1 MYTANISKFGRAF
14 ALAALTLLVSSG
26 YSGRIFSQTA
36 ADPKG
41 VGATIV
47 TSVDEV
53 SLDLVVRDKK
63 NKPVL
68 DLKPEDITLLD
79 NGSPVKLTDLRLVTG
94 TSGSEHR
101 VTLVFDRLE
110 PSAAKNAHDIAA
122 KILKM
127 VPENGFAFSVMNIG
141 GRLRLYQGFTADREA
156 LGKAITSAS
165 NGERTDQGNDAA
177 FPEKNL
183 VATAQTGVDLSGAT
197 VSAGDRSLA
206 QVMLATLE
214 DSQRIAQ
221 DQHAQPSLAGLL
233 ALARTQQRLAGRK
246 VVIFF
251 EQGLQLD
258 SNAKD
263 MLRSIAGAANRSG
276 VSIYVVD
283 ANALDNEAS
292 QGLMATIAIGGQT
305 AANRMNAPTI
315 ASQSASATP
324 SSAPEAPP
332 GSITA
337 GNDSIDRIETA
348 GLAGYKDPL
357 AAMAGGTGG
366 TYIGGADS
374 LKKPLQ
380 QLLEDM
386 TTYYTASYAPAI
398 EDYDGRFRP
407 VLITPIRAGL
417 KIKSRSGY
425 FALPPGVGSGIRPF
439 EAPLLKILNG
449 TELPTDLKFRSQ
461 VVRLGDLPDGNA
473 NALVVEVPLGSLEM
487 RQDANANLYSVHL
500 SMVAQIKNK
509 TGTVI
514 EHFSEDVPRH
524 GALEAMEG
532 ARSEVITLQRHFIAP
547 PGEYVLESAIFDRN
561 SGKFGAQRSDFE
573 VQKVAAGPALSDL
586 TLVRR
591 TEPISVETDLLEPL
605 RYESARVVPNLSGQV
620 SPDAKDVSLFFVV
633 HPDTHASEAPTLEM
647 EVVRNGEPVGRMP
660 LQLRKSS
667 GPGAIPYM
675 ASIRASALPAGSYE
689 ATATLTQDGKTSESR
704 VSFKIDGP
712 ELASAGT
719 AMPGPGGTI
728 PNGTDAGSVSDAKLQ
743 TPGIESRESHRLVI
757 TSLPSN
763 TVQQPSPDE
772 LQVIVTAARA
782 RATGYSTSLPNF
794 SCVEVTDRSIDASGN
809 GKWRHRDSIAELL
822 RYHDKAETRVT
833 LEVNGLRSNSKR
845 EDFRKDTI
853 SEGEFGGV
861 LNAVFRPEA
870 KADFQWKE
878 TDALGSGTVQVLS
891 YSVAHENSSFGLTDS
906 NNQQI
911 IVSFHGLVYVD
922 SATKGVRRIT
932 LETDNVPSG
941 FSIHSSTMSV
951 DYDYVAIGAHDYLMP
966 IRGTVTTKQGR
977 RRAVLNE
984 IEFRDY
990 RRYASKTKISYE
1002 GEAAR

>member
-1 MYTANISKFGRAF
+1 MYRSGLSTLKQSLALIPLTISL
-14 ALAALTLLVSSG
+14 LAGYNDVSLA
-26 YSGRIFSQTA
+26 QTA
-36 ADPKG
+36 PDTKG
-41 VGATIV
+41 AETTIT

-79 NGSPVKLTDLRLVTG
+79 SGAPVKLTDLRLVTG
-94 TSGSEHR
+94 ASGSDHR
-101 VTLVFDRLE
+101 VTLVFDRME
-110 PSAAKNAHDIAA
+110 PSAAKNAHDIAL

-127 VPENGFAFSVMNIG
+127 VPENGFTFSVMNIG
-141 GRLRLYQGFTADREA
+141 GRLRLYQGFTSDRDQ
-156 LGKAITSAS
+156 LGKAITNAS

-183 VATAQTGVDLSGAT
+183 VATAQTGIDLSGAT
-197 VSAGDRSLA
+197 ASASDRSLA
-206 QVMLATLE
+206 QIMLATLE
-214 DSQRIAQ
+214 DSQRISQ

-233 ALARTQQRLAGRK
+233 ALARTQQRLSGRK

-263 MLRSIAGAANRSG
+263 LLRSIAGAANRSG

-283 ANALDNEAS
+283 ANALDNSAS

-305 AANRMNAPTI
+305 AANRMNAPLI
-315 ASQSASATP
+315 ASQSASGVPASTP
-324 SSAPEAPP
+324 APPP
-332 GSITA
+332 GSIPA
-337 GNDSIDRIETA
+337 GADAADRIETA

-357 AAMAGGTGG
+357 AAMAAGTGG

-380 QLLEDM
+380 QLLDDM

-398 EDYDGRFRP
+398 EEYDGRFRP
-407 VLITPIRAGL
+407 VVITPRRAGL
-417 KIKSRSGY
+417 KIRSRSGY
-425 FALPPGVGSGIRPF
+425 FALPPGNTSGIRPF
-439 EAPLLKILNG
+439 EAPLLKVLSG
-449 TELPTDLKFRSQ
+449 PELPTDMKFRSQ

-473 NALVVEVPLGSLEM
+473 NSLVVEVPLGSLEM
-487 RQDANANLYSVHL
+487 VQDANSNLYSVHL

-509 TGTVI
+509 TGTVV
-514 EHFSEDVPRH
+514 EHFSEDIPRH
-524 GALEAMEG
+524 GALESMEA
-532 ARSEVITLQRHFIAP
+532 ARSEAITLQRHFIAT

-561 SGKFGAQRSDFE
+561 SGKFSAQRSTFE
-573 VQKVAAGPALSDL
+573 IQKVAAGPSLSDL
-586 TLVRR
+586 SLVRR
-591 TEPISVETDLLEPL
+591 IEPMSAETDLLEPL
-605 RYESARVVPNLSGQV
+605 RYEKTRVVPNLSGQL

-633 HPDTHASEAPTLEM
+633 HPDAHASEAPTLEM
-647 EVVRNGEPVGRMP
+647 EVLRNGEPVGRMP
-660 LQLRKSS
+660 LQLRKSGGS
-667 GPGAIPYM
+667 GAIPYM
-675 ASIRASALPAGSYE
+675 ASIRAGGLPAGSYE
-689 ATATLTQDGKTSESR
+689 AAATLTQDGKTSESR

-712 ELASAGT
+712 ELASA
-719 AMPGPGGTI
+719 ATI
-728 PNGTDAGSVSDAKLQ
+728 PETGAAPSTTDSELVSDAKIPTSGLNS
-743 TPGIESRESHRLVI
+743 GERHRLVI

-763 TVQQPSPDE
+763 TVQEPSPEE
-772 LQVIVTAARA
+772 LQAIVSAARA

-809 GKWRHRDSIAELL
+809 GKWRHKDSIAELL
-822 RYHDKAETRVT
+822 RYHDKAETRMT

-845 EDFRKDTI
+845 EDFQKDTI

-861 LNAVFRPEA
+861 LNAVFLPA
-870 KADFQWKE
+870 SKANFQWKE
-878 TDALGSGTVQVLS
+878 TDALGSGMVQVLS
-891 YSVAHENSSFGLTDS
+891 YSVARENSSFGLTDH

-911 IVSFHGLVYVD
+911 TVSFHGLVYID
-922 SATKGVRRIT
+922 NATKGVRRIT
-932 LETDNVPSG
+932 LESDHVPSD
-941 FSIHSSTMSV
+941 FSIHATSMTI

-966 IRGTVTTKQGR
+966 IRGTVSTRQGR

-984 IEFRDY
+984 LEFRDY
-990 RRYASKTKISYE
+990 RRFASKTKISYE
-1002 GEAAR
+1002 GQVVR

>member
-1 MYTANISKFGRAF
+1 MYRSGLSTLKQS
-14 ALAALTLLVSSG
+14 LAIIPVSLSLIIG
-26 YSGRIFSQTA
+26 YSGTSLAQATPETKPA
-36 ADPKG
+36 E
-41 VGATIV
+41 ATIT

-63 NKPVL
+63 NKPFL
-68 DLKPEDITLLD
+68 DLKPGDITLLD

-94 TSGSEHR
+94 ASGSDHR
-101 VTLVFDRLE
+101 VTLVFDRME
-110 PSAAKNAHDIAA
+110 PSAAKNAHDIAL

-127 VPENGFAFSVMNIG
+127 VPENGFAFSVMNVG
-141 GRLRLYQGFTADREA
+141 GRLRLYQGFTSDRGE
-156 LGKAITSAS
+156 LGKAITNAS

-197 VSAGDRSLA
+197 VSATDRSLA
-206 QVMLATLE
+206 QIMLATLE
-214 DSQRIAQ
+214 DSQRISQ

-233 ALARTQQRLAGRK
+233 ALARTQQRLSGRK

-263 MLRSIAGAANRSG
+263 LLRSIAGAANRSG

-283 ANALDNEAS
+283 ANALDNQAT

-305 AANRMNAPTI
+305 AANRMNAPLI
-315 ASQSASATP
+315 ASESASSVP
-324 SSAPEAPP
+324 SSTPAPP
-332 GSITA
+332 PGTIPA
-337 GNDSIDRIETA
+337 GVDAADRIETA

-357 AAMAGGTGG
+357 AALAGGTGG
-366 TYIGGADS
+366 AYIGGADN

-386 TTYYTASYAPAI
+386 TTYYTASYSPAI
-398 EDYDGRFRP
+398 EEYDGRFRP
-407 VLITPIRAGL
+407 VVITPQRAGL
-417 KIKSRSGY
+417 KIRSRSGY
-425 FALPPGVGSGIRPF
+425 FALPPGNTSGIRPF
-439 EAPLLKILNG
+439 EAPLLKVLSG
-449 TELPTDLKFRSQ
+449 TELPADMKFRSQ

-487 RQDANANLYSVHL
+487 LQDANSNLYSVHL

-514 EHFSEDVPRH
+514 EHFSEDIPRH
-524 GALEAMEG
+524 GALESMES
-532 ARSEVITLQRHFIAP
+532 ARSEAITLQRPFIAP
-547 PGEYVLESAIFDRN
+547 SGEYVLEAAIFDRN
-561 SGKFGAQRSDFE
+561 SGKFSAQRSDFE
-573 VQKVAAGPALSDL
+573 IQKVAAGPSLSDL
-586 TLVRR
+586 SLVRR
-591 TEPISVETDLLEPL
+591 TEPMSAEADLLEPL
-605 RYESARVVPNLSGQV
+605 RYEKTRVVPNLSGQV

-633 HPDTHASEAPTLEM
+633 HPDAHATETPTLEM
-647 EVVRNGEPVGRMP
+647 EILRNGEPVGRMP
-660 LQLRKSS
+660 LQLRKST

-689 ATATLTQDGKTSESR
+689 AAATLTQNGKTSESR

-719 AMPGPGGTI
+719 APRPGAPTA
-728 PNGTDAGSVSDAKLQ
+728 TSDDAGPISDAKLE
-743 TPGIESRESHRLVI
+743 TPGMGSRDSHRLVI

-763 TVQQPSPDE
+763 TVPEPSPEE
-772 LQVIVTAARA
+772 LQAIVSAARA
-782 RATGYSTSLPNF
+782 RATSYSTSLPNF

-809 GKWRHRDSIAELL
+809 GKWRHKDSIAELL
-822 RYHDKAETRVT
+822 RYHDKAETRMT
-833 LEVNGLRSNSKR
+833 LEVNGLHSNSKR

-861 LNAVFRPEA
+861 LNAVFLPA
-870 KADFQWKE
+870 SKTDFQWKE

-891 YSVAHENSSFGLTDS
+891 YSVARENSNFGLTDH

-911 IVSFHGLVYVD
+911 TVSFHGLVYID

-932 LETDNVPSG
+932 LETDHVPSD
-941 FSIHSSTMSV
+941 FSIHATTMTI

-966 IRGTVTTKQGR
+966 IRGTVSTRQGR

-984 IEFRDY
+984 LEFRDY

-1002 GEAAR
+1002 GQVIQ